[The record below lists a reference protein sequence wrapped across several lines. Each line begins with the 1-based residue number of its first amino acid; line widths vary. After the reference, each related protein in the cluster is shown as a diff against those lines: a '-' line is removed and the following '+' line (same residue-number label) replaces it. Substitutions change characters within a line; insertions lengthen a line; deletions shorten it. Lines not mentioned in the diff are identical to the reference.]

1 MVGSY
6 AFNGQ
11 FTGDGIG
18 DFLLG
23 WPSQFIESSAVNVNL
38 RGWLLAGYIQDDWK
52 VSHKL
57 TVNLGMRYEIARPF
71 LDTHDRMSNF
81 DMDTNPAKPFLVV
94 AGSQGSSWDD
104 RSLVNTSYNGWEPR
118 VGLAYQVTSKTVV
131 RTGFGIFRTYFEPF
145 GDSQFLIGNPPFA
158 FTVTL
163 AGSRTAPTFQ
173 LSNGAPAGLLSLNN
187 AAGGLQFSSYERNP
201 HRAYAPQWNFNIQHQ
216 FQGNWLLEVGY
227 LGERGIHL
235 LNRIDGNYSPPGPGN
250 INAKRIFQSAAIPG
264 SSIVAS
270 PLGPVYRH
278 LFNGNSNY
286 HALVAKLEKRLS
298 SGLTVLNSF
307 TWSKAI
313 GDTCSDAA
321 DGSAPN
327 CGFQDPRNMRAEKS
341 VDNQDL
347 RLRYVTS
354 VIYQIPV
361 GRGRHWGSSLPGVV
375 DAFLGGWGTGGIFT
389 AHSGVPYSIAV
400 SGNPANTGSVNVVN
414 RPNLVGDPLS
424 GERTLTADFNTAAF
438 AANPAFTLGNLGR
451 NTMTT
456 RGRVNFD
463 FIAQKNFTLTERFH
477 LEFRFEAF
485 NATNT
490 PPFGAP
496 NSVLGTGG
504 FGQITSAGQP
514 RNLQLG
520 LKLVF

>member
-1 MVGSY
+1 M
-6 AFNGQ
+6 
-11 FTGDGIG
+11 
-18 DFLLG
+18 
-23 WPSQFIESSAVNVNL
+23 NVNL

-201 HRAYAPQWNFNIQHQ
+201 NRAYAPQWNFNIQHQ

-250 INAKRIFQSAAIPG
+250 IHAKRIFQSAAIPG

-286 HALVAKLEKRLS
+286 LALVAKLEKRLS